1 MGVVAAQAQLCWRA
15 CPSGMLALRS
25 LIEEQFLRREL
36 KGSDA
41 YAERVRYQMIPF
53 LW

>member
-1 MGVVAAQAQLCWRA
+1 LLASV
-15 CPSGMLALRS
+15 PSGMLALRI

-36 KGSDA
+36 KGSNA
-41 YAERVRYQMIPF
+41 YAERVRYQLIPF